1 MNFTKQI
8 DKGDRFEFGK
18 NWEQFL
24 LILNEE
30 RIKLAE
36 DSLLR
41 MLEFDSL
48 EEKTFLDIGSGSG
61 LFSLAAK
68 RLGAKVHSFEIGR
81 AHV

>member
-1 MNFTKQI
+1 MNFTKQVE
-8 DKGDRFEFGK
+8 KGDRFEFGK

-48 EEKTFLDIGSGSG
+48 EGKLS
-61 LFSLAAK
+61 
-68 RLGAKVHSFEIGR
+68 
-81 AHV
+81 